1 MMVFINGIAQVP
13 GADYVAGDSTVSFCA
28 PPPVNSTIQV
38 TTPKYNRLMFNGDG
52 KTYTYQTVVQDM
64 QSTKVRLGKGL
75 RARYFAFELIS
86 TGPDFD
92 LDTVE
97 FLPLVAQRRV

>member
-1 MMVFINGIAQVP
+1 MMMVFINGIAQVP

-52 KTYTYQTVVQDM
+52 KTYTFKFTKEFKEEARVSQTLQDAYKYMNVPAVADMLEQLRVV
-64 QSTKVRLGKGL
+64 V
-75 RARYFAFELIS
+75 ELVKEDDI
-86 TGPDFD
+86 
-92 LDTVE
+92 VC
-97 FLPLVAQRRV
+97 